1 MEYALSKNPQDN
13 FITPDKVPAEK
24 PVIRGEWRGG
34 NEYEIDKISL
44 KLATAFTPE
53 ETKEKKVV
61 QEVHSILYWTR
72 GIEDSQFKNW
82 ESVVRGWAQ
91 QRGLLDQNE
100 SVIPKLYDDIHLPE
114 KLPKVTGVEI
124 VNSNFL
130 KPKITN
136 FYPISQVDYFVEDEF
151 IGSSKKEP
159 FLINV
164 SQQLTDEGLNQIKVK
179 IKIYDS
185 VKNSAESE
193 FIISLSSN

>member
-100 SVIPKLYDDIHLPE
+100 SVIPKLY
-114 KLPKVTGVEI
+114 
-124 VNSNFL
+124 
-130 KPKITN
+130 
-136 FYPISQVDYFVEDEF
+136 PISQVDYFVEDEF

-159 FLINV
+159 FLINF
-164 SQQLTDEGLNQIKVK
+164 SQQITDDGLNQIKVK

-185 VKNSAESE
+185 VKNSAEE
-193 FIISLSSN
+193 TFIIP